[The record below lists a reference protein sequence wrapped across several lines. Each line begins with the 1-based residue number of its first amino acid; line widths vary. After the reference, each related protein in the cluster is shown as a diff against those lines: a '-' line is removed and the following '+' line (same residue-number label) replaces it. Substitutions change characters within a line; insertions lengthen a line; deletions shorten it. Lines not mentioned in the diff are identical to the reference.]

1 MEDSL
6 PPSLV
11 NKERPKWFFDSSSK
25 WCSLTYPQHLQLG
38 AVKLSVPWPKSAH
51 NRTISD
57 LKKELI
63 QNRTHHQTIRN
74 SKKLSIYSHID
85 VHLEAFYSGN
95 FPCIVFLFFLIVNSI
110 SAWETSARVMW
121 SVSSCDIS
129 QIPITTYTPLCFIP
143 TFVIWL

>member
-74 SKKLSIYSHID
+74 SKKISHRC
-85 VHLEAFYSGN
+85 SN
-95 FPCIVFLFFLIVNSI
+95 RTFLFRLLPLFCVFVFFFIVNSI